1 MYNLTFKKVLVLF
14 ISLCLVLSV
23 GLTAGCNK
31 NEPDDD
37 SPKTYVLSA
46 LKKTINVDEEYQ
58 LEVVGATNEKISW
71 SVDDKKVASVSE
83 NGLVKGLTE
92 GNTKVWARVN
102 GKQLSCEIVVKIKLV
117 DYVEI
122 SLPNEVDDTITLLVG
137 NSYTFAP
144 ELIGTDENAQI
155 ILTTDSS
162 SLTVDGYT
170 ITAVSKVENAKLTFT
185 CNLDGVSPVVFYVTV
200 V

>member
-14 ISLCLVLSV
+14 ISLYLVLSV

-71 SVDDKKVASVSE
+71 GVDDKKVASVSE